1 MTNNILF
8 FISIFVGYGLA
19 LGFFRLFGK
28 AGLYAWVS
36 FAVVVANIE
45 VIECVDLFGMA
56 VTLGNVVYCTINL
69 ATDILSE
76 NWGEREGRRAV
87 WLGFCSLF
95 AAIVLVRLALLFTPN
110 EYDFAAPAL
119 RTVFDVVP
127 RVAVASLVSMLI
139 CNMLNTR
146 LYALVSKHTTH
157 IWLRS
162 GVSTFTSQL
171 IDSFLFTFA
180 AFYGLFSLTVCLE
193 LSLTTFLLKGI
204 IALFEIPSAYLGKR
218 IYQLKQHSV

>member
-36 FAVVVANIE
+36 FAVVIANIE

-95 AAIVLVRLALLFTPN
+95 AAVILVRLALLFTPN
-110 EYDFAAPAL
+110 ESDFAAPAL
-119 RTVFDVVP
+119 RTIFDVVP

-139 CNMLNTR
+139 CNLLNTR
-146 LYALVSKHTTH
+146 LYALISRRTTH

-162 GVSTFTSQL
+162 GISTFTSQL
-171 IDSFLFTFA
+171 LDSFLFTFA
-180 AFYGLFSLTVCLE
+180 AFLGIFDLRTCIE

-218 IYQLKQHSV
+218 IYKSSIAQL